1 LEKTIGRKRFPVGQT
16 IAHLILVF
24 WALTTIFPFLWV
36 ALSSLKPSLEIVSS
50 PFGLPANASAQ
61 NYINALDRFNIP
73 KAYLNSLILSGSVTL
88 VVMILGSLAAYGI
101 ARYRFKGKAFLNAL
115 LVASMMFPAFSVI
128 IPVFRIVRGLNL
140 VDNIFGVALP
150 QMGGNLS
157 FAMIVL
163 IGYIRSMSNEIEE
176 AAFIEGCNIFQIF
189 FRVVVPLI
197 RPALATVSIFTFVWS
212 YNDLFTQLFFL
223 RNPESF
229 AITRLLNE
237 FSVTQGLPDY
247 GLLAAAIVMVVL
259 PVLLVYVFLQKNIIK
274 GMTAG
279 AVKG

>member
-1 LEKTIGRKRFPVGQT
+1 MHLC
-16 IAHLILVF
+16 LIL
-24 WALTTIFPFLWV
+24 WALTTIFPFIWV
-36 ALSSLKPSLEIVSS
+36 AVSSLKPSAEIVAS
-50 PFGLPANASAQ
+50 PFGIPAHASAQ
-61 NYINALDRFNIP
+61 NYLNALNRFNIP
-73 KAYLNSLILSGSVTL
+73 KAYLNSLILSGSVTI
-88 VVMILGSLAAYGI
+88 VVILFGSLAAYGI
-101 ARYRFKGKAFLNAL
+101 ARYRFKGKSLLNML

-128 IPVFRIVRGLNL
+128 IPVFRIIRNLNL
-140 VDNIFGVALP
+140 IDNIFGVALP

-176 AAFIEGCNIFQIF
+176 AAFIEGCNVFQIF

-223 RNPESF
+223 RNPQSF

-237 FSVTQGLPDY
+237 FSVSQGVPDY